1 MPSTLPLPRISL
13 VFLLRW
19 TCTPR
24 ALILPTS
31 TLRAGVVDLPR
42 HQARGELDDVR
53 FQAEVVGRLGRLQ
66 AEQAAADDRR
76 LARPSR
82 RRR

>member
-19 TCTPR
+19 TCTPS
-24 ALILPTS
+24 ASILPTS
-31 TLRAGVVDLPR
+31 SLRAGVVDLPR

-53 FQAEVVGRLGRLQ
+53 FQAEVVDRLRRLQ
-66 AEQAAADDRR
+66 AEQAAADHRR
-76 LARPSR
+76 RFALAR